1 MGCGNAMTIMH
12 WYTAGW
18 LLLCFAA
25 VMLAVRHQAGFSL
38 LQRNYWRMVLEPWK
52 LATALVATTGFM
64 VMAPYTGDPTWDYVD
79 AFFMSALTYATAP
92 WCVGVLYRA
101 LRRKEPLRVVY
112 VACCCW
118 FFSVSWSYDLYIWV
132 RDGYYP
138 LTWAPNIVASS
149 FLYLMAG
156 LFWSLEWRPGRGL
169 QFGFVADDWPLPA
182 PQRSWRIVWLAFPIV
197 LLVALLMGRFLMEP

>member
-1 MGCGNAMTIMH
+1 MTIMH

-79 AFFMSALTYATAP
+79 AFS
-92 WCVGVLYRA
+92 C
-101 LRRKEPLRVVY
+101 
-112 VACCCW
+112 
-118 FFSVSWSYDLYIWV
+118 
-132 RDGYYP
+132 
-138 LTWAPNIVASS
+138 
-149 FLYLMAG
+149 
-156 LFWSLEWRPGRGL
+156 
-169 QFGFVADDWPLPA
+169 LP
-182 PQRSWRIVWLAFPIV
+182 
-197 LLVALLMGRFLMEP
+197 